1 MRGENMK
8 SEDRQRKFQASPNY
22 IHRQVAGQHMLI
34 SVGEGIADFNGYI
47 QLNETAS
54 FIWDQLKE
62 PRSLPELTAALS
74 AEYEISTEQAAEDV
88 NDFVSELEKQ
98 KMVTIYE

>member
-1 MRGENMK
+1 MK
-8 SEDRQRKFQASPNY
+8 SENPQRKLQASPNY

-47 QLNETAS
+47 QLNETAA
-54 FIWDQLKE
+54 FIWEQLKE
-62 PRSLPELTAALS
+62 PRSLRELTAAVS
-74 AEYEISTEQAAEDV
+74 AEYEISTEQAAGDV
-88 NDFVSELEKQ
+88 DDFISELEKQ

>member
-1 MRGENMK
+1 MK
-8 SEDRQRKFQASPNY
+8 SEDRKRKFQASPNY

-47 QLNETAS
+47 QLNETAA
-54 FIWDQLKE
+54 FIWEQMKE
-62 PRSLPELTAALS
+62 PRSLRELTEAVS

-88 NDFVSELEKQ
+88 TEFISELEKQ
-98 KMVTIYE
+98 NMVTIYE